1 MYTGKKES
9 GSRQGLTQ
17 QDVRTTEQIIPPW
30 CNGRHPLRSA
40 PLLFFTP
47 WLLPSLPPVTTASHC
62 MLTPIRR
69 TLTPPPLW
77 HTTFRHVLVSAGAD
91 RWLRWWDVHE
101 GRLLAVQFT
110 GHAAGENLPGLAVSP
125 DNSTL
130 VTGDTAGY
138 VMVRGGGVVVR

>member
-1 MYTGKKES
+1 MQWEAS
-9 GSRQGLTQ
+9 LE
-17 QDVRTTEQIIPPW
+17 VRTSAVL
-30 CNGRHPLRSA
+30 HPLASTLIA
-40 PLLFFTP
+40 SCDHSQ
-47 WLLPSLPPVTTASHC
+47 SLHAHTHPPD
-62 MLTPIRR
+62 PDP
-69 TLTPPPLW
+69 PPPLW